1 MLEELKQQVCEANL
15 LLPKY
20 GLVTFTWGNVSAIDR
35 AKGLVVIK
43 PSGVPYEGMTADDM
57 VVVDLESGKAFTHI
71 TPTRKQINNTSM
83 KSQRFTL
90 IWSRKLT
97 FCHATSY
104 IR

>member
-35 AKGLVVIK
+35 EKGLVVIK

-57 VVVDLESGKAFTHI
+57 VVVDLESGKVVEENISLPAMLQH
-71 TPTRKQINNTSM
+71 
-83 KSQRFTL
+83 
-90 IWSRKLT
+90 IWSFTKPLIS
-97 FCHATSY
+97 AE
-104 IR
+104 